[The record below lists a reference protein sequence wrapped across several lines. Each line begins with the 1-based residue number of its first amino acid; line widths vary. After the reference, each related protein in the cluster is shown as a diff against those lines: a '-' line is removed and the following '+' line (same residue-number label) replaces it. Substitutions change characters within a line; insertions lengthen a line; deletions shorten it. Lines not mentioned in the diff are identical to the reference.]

1 MLRCSLPLQE
11 ERITAKIAPGSG
23 GGSKETMVHPRLQQ
37 KNGWTPRSLLKSFHR
52 LSPSIG
58 FFPEYRIWHSLDL
71 FPLLLPSLFSFY
83 GPGGE
88 GEREEIGIFLIKM
101 QFYKYLFY
109 LMLQELNIIF
119 LLLDLRRAAYWLAG
133 RGKGRHRKGKY
144 FHLQIKE
151 LLREETKIRK
161 CKPPN
166 CIPIS
171 NCPLQSRKWGTTC
184 VWVSGAS
191 DVRNIAPI
199 SLDCIFQRQRWEMSP
214 FCLQS
219 KIYIIM
225 ASIFTLR
232 NSWRWA
238 LKTGN
243 AAILGVPSGPG
254 GAAFREPPEV

>member
-1 MLRCSLPLQE
+1 
-11 ERITAKIAPGSG
+11 
-23 GGSKETMVHPRLQQ
+23 
-37 KNGWTPRSLLKSFHR
+37 
-52 LSPSIG
+52 
-58 FFPEYRIWHSLDL
+58 
-71 FPLLLPSLFSFY
+71 
-83 GPGGE
+83 
-88 GEREEIGIFLIKM
+88 M